1 VSMST
6 TVLQD
11 DLSAGVIADLVD
23 RLEDVAHLLAAEMPN
38 AIDLEQRMALD
49 LGRMRCIEAAAM
61 IAALATLARP
71 PEVAA

>member
-1 VSMST
+1 MST

-49 LGRMRCIEAAAM
+49 LGRMRCIEAAAV
-61 IAALATLARP
+61 IAELAERIARP
-71 PEVAA
+71 SAAA

>member
-1 VSMST
+1 MST

-11 DLSAGVIADLVD
+11 DLGAGVIADLVD
-23 RLEDVAHLLAAEMPN
+23 RLEDVAGLLAAELPN